1 MIVKR
6 FVVLLAFLAITAGPA
21 ISDWKEEEP
30 EFVFARLQCSNRNS
44 WDIWPRYFPDNPPW
58 HHDYP
63 YSDEFLLGM
72 LRELTEV
79 HATPTAYKIVQLS
92 SPEIFNYPFI
102 YFSEPGFMVLD
113 DQEVKNLGEYIR
125 RGGFILADDF
135 RTANYL
141 HGPEELEVLRMYL
154 KRALPERELVRL
166 DIRNPIFH
174 TFYDIDTLQMDPPYG
189 GDTPGF
195 IPQFWGM
202 ADERGNIQLIAD
214 YNNDIGEFWKWVDMG
229 KMPFRPAKRSVELGI
244 DYVIY
249 SMTH

>member
-1 MIVKR
+1 MSK
-6 FVVLLAFLAITAGPA
+6 LLAIVAVLIVLAVPA
-21 ISDWKEEEP
+21 ISDPPKDA
-30 EFVFARLQCSNRNS
+30 EFVFARLEVPNRLEYLRF
-44 WDIWPRYFPDNPPW
+44 WEEAPW

-102 YFSEPGFMVLD
+102 YFSEPGFMVLN

-166 DIRNPIFH
+166 DIRHPIFH

-249 SMTH
+249 AMSH

>member
-1 MIVKR
+1 MR
-6 FVVLLAFLAITAGPA
+6 LRGITITP
-21 ISDWKEEEP
+21 IPTK
-30 EFVFARLQCSNRNS
+30 
-44 WDIWPRYFPDNPPW
+44 
-58 HHDYP
+58 
-63 YSDEFLLGM
+63 FLLGM

-102 YFSEPGFMVLD
+102 YFSEPGFMVLN

-189 GDTPGF
+189 GETPGF

-214 YNNDIGEFWKWVDMG
+214 YNNDIGEF
-229 KMPFRPAKRSVELGI
+229 
-244 DYVIY
+244 
-249 SMTH
+249 